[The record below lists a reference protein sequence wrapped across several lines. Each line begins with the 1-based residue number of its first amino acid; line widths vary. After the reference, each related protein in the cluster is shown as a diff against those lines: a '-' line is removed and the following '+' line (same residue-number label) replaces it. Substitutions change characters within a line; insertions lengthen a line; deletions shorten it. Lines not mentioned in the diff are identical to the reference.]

1 MTHFGGEILLLYCSG
16 AAVGWHRLPAFPEE
30 EWGED
35 RTLQGSREGYATFAM
50 TVTQPRG
57 IFARY
62 LAVGVDRGEG
72 G

>member
-1 MTHFGGEILLLYCSG
+1 MDDPLWRRNSAPLLQRL
-16 AAVGWHRLPAFPEE
+16 VGRHRLPAFPEE